1 MEESTINL
9 SKLIGVA
16 LLAAW
21 FVFKRGIRSRMQYS
35 KENNNYFKS
44 TRKRNREKR
53 CTQSSLLVPS
63 HSQQAEPY
71 AHNEPLNVFCRSP
84 YTNGDQGFPSCLIS
98 NRRREDNICSRSYW
112 AIKPRHSGS
121 RIRSAGGKEAKL

>member
-21 FVFKRGIRSRMQYS
+21 FVFKRGSGTAKKTIIIKR
-35 KENNNYFKS
+35 

-53 CTQSSLLVPS
+53 CTLLVPS
-63 HSQQAEPY
+63 QGQQAEPY
-71 AHNEPLNVFCRSP
+71 AQNKLLNVFCWSP
-84 YTNGDQGFPSCLIS
+84 YTNLDQGFPSCLFS
-98 NRRREDNICSRSYW
+98 NLKREDNNIRSRS
-112 AIKPRHSGS
+112 
-121 RIRSAGGKEAKL
+121 